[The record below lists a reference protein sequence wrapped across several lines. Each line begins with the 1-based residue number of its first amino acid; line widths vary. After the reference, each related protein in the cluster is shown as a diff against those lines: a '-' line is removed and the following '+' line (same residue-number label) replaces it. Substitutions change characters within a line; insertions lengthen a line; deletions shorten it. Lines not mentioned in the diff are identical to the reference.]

1 MHRDFLNRRSSW
13 VVRVLLVGL
22 LAGGVLFTGCHKHPT
37 RIVKAKRVPYPPEDA
52 TQVIDLSHFY
62 KDRLGNDAAGI
73 AHRQI
78 LDGLPFHVDGR
89 VVVFGQSQVNWDNR
103 GKPNANAGSHY
114 PDKTGIPVNRKFE
127 ELHLIHA
134 TYWPDVEGETI
145 ALIRLNYADG
155 TKAELPIIYGGH
167 VRDFQRI
174 RTEESETMSDPDTKI
189 IWRGPGNPGFKSTQR
204 AFKSRLMNPSPE
216 KLVVTMDVVSTH
228 HRAAYQ
234 LLAATVAQADFRR
247 AVSPP
252 VPSGE
257 PERHFNDTMMI
268 QVTDE
273 ATGLP
278 VRGALVNPFMDVDGP
293 YMVAAPFYT
302 DAAGQGVIRYPKER
316 TQHISMSVEMTGY
329 VSGHDGWAGDFPATN
344 VVQLAHVPLATA
356 VQ

>member
-1 MHRDFLNRRSSW
+1 MHRDFFDRHSPL
-13 VVRVLLVGL
+13 VVRVLLVWL
-22 LAGGVLFTGCHKHPT
+22 LAGGVVFTGCHKHPS
-37 RIVKAKRVPYPPEDA
+37 RIVNGKRVSYPPEDA
-52 TQVIDLSHFY
+52 AQVIDLSRFY

-89 VVVFGQSQVNWDNR
+89 LVVYGQSQVNWDNR
-103 GKPNANAGSHY
+103 GKVKANAGSPY
-114 PDKTGIPVNRKFE
+114 PDKTGIPVGRKFE

-174 RTEESETMSDPDTKI
+174 RTEESETISDPDTKV
-189 IWRGPGNPGFKSTQR
+189 IWRGPGDAGFKSTQR
-204 AFKSRLMNPSPE
+204 AFKSRLMNPSPD
-216 KLVVTMDVVSTH
+216 KLVATMDVVSTH

-247 AVSPP
+247 AVSLP

-257 PERHFNDTMMI
+257 PERHFNDTLTI
-268 QVTDE
+268 QVLDE

-278 VRGALVNPFMDVDGP
+278 VRGALVNPYMDVDGP

-302 DAAGQGVIRYPKER
+302 DAAGQGVIRYPKDR
-316 TQHISMSVEMTGY
+316 TQHISLSVEMAGY
-329 VSGHDGWAGDFPATN
+329 AAGRAGWAGDFPETN
-344 VVQLAHVPLATA
+344 IVQLAHVPIATA
-356 VQ
+356 AP

>member
-1 MHRDFLNRRSSW
+1 MPRNLINRHFPL
-13 VVRVLLVGL
+13 VLPILFVAL
-22 LAGGVLFTGCHKHPT
+22 LAGVVLFTGCHKHPP
-37 RIVKAKRVPYPPEDA
+37 RIVRAKRVPYPQEDA
-52 TQVIDLSHFY
+52 ALVIDLSRFY

-89 VVVFGQSQVNWDNR
+89 LVVYGQSQVNWDNR
-103 GKPNANAGSHY
+103 GKPNANAGLRY
-114 PDKTGIPVNRKFE
+114 PDKTGIPVGRKFA

-155 TKAELPIIYGGH
+155 TKAELPIIYGAQ

-189 IWRGPGNPGFKSTQR
+189 IWRGPGNAGFKSTQR
-204 AFKSRLMNPSPE
+204 AFLSRLMNPSPE

-234 LLAATVAQADFRR
+234 LLAATVSQTDFRR
-247 AVSPP
+247 AVSRP
-252 VPSGE
+252 VPSDE
-257 PERHFNDTMMI
+257 PERHFNDTLTI
-268 QVTDE
+268 QVMDE

-278 VRGALVNPFMDVDGP
+278 VRGALVNPYMDVDGP

-316 TQHISMSVEMTGY
+316 TQHISMSVEMAGY
-329 VSGHDGWAGDFPATN
+329 VSGHAGWAGDFPATN
-344 VVQLAHVPLATA
+344 VVQLEHAPQL
-356 VQ
+356 